1 MFTCTCNLYRNCGTS
16 KHSTITVTSMSS
28 QKYGLPLSIRQ
39 FKYKDIQINKECVLG
54 MGAFGKCTKARI
66 AHLDVCAKFF
76 RTGVKYEWSFSVEAF
91 LLLKC
96 CHENLPWIY
105 GIVGDPKIILTSL
118 HTYENTA
125 FTLHSA
131 LHDKTPA
138 EITVNIWKRILYD
151 VLLAVEHLHDNK
163 ILHNDIKNNNIL
175 IEKSPTGQIRGILID
190 LGKGCLI
197 DDAKRYTITDDSRRR
212 DHKRRYP
219 HIAPDLI
226 DGYCKQSTG
235 SDVYSVGRVVL
246 SINSKLSIPA
256 LNSLSEQCS
265 EYMCTKRPTI
275 INLKTFLFNLFDYK

>member
-1 MFTCTCNLYRNCGTS
+1 MGT
-16 KHSTITVTSMSS
+16 
-28 QKYGLPLSIRQ
+28 
-39 FKYKDIQINKECVLG
+39 
-54 MGAFGKCTKARI
+54 FGKCTKARI

-105 GIVGDPKIILTSL
+105 GFVGNPKIMLTSL
-118 HTYENTA
+118 HTYENIS

-131 LHDKTPA
+131 LYEKAPA
-138 EITVNIWKRILYD
+138 EITENIWKRILYD
-151 VLLAVEHLHDNK
+151 VFLAVEHLHERK

-175 IEKSPTGQIRGILID
+175 IEKSPAGQIRGIVID

-197 DDAKRYTITDDSRRR
+197 NDAKHYAIKDDIKRR

-226 DGYCKQSTG
+226 DGHCKQSMG
-235 SDVYSVGRVVL
+235 SDVYSAGRVIL

-265 EYMCTKRPTI
+265 EYMCTKRPTVMH
-275 INLKTFLFNLFDYK
+275 LKTFLFNLFDYK

>member
-1 MFTCTCNLYRNCGTS
+1 MP
-16 KHSTITVTSMSS
+16 S
-28 QKYGLPLSIRQ
+28 QKYNIPLSIRQ
-39 FKYKDIQINKECVLG
+39 FKYKDVQIKEECILG
-54 MGAFGKCTKARI
+54 MGTFGKCTKARI

-96 CHENLPWIY
+96 CHENLPLIY
-105 GIVGDPKIILTSL
+105 GIVGNPKIILSSL
-118 HTYENTA
+118 HTYENSA
-125 FTLHSA
+125 VTLHSA
-131 LHDKTPA
+131 LHEKIPA
-138 EITVNIWKRILYD
+138 EITLNIWKRLLYD

-175 IEKSPTGQIRGILID
+175 VEKNPTGQIRGILID

-197 DDAKRYTITDDSRRR
+197 NDAKQYTIKDDSKKR
-212 DHKRRYP
+212 DHRRKYP

-226 DGYCKQSTG
+226 NGHCKQSTS
-235 SDVYSVGRVVL
+235 SDVYSVGRVIL

-275 INLKTFLFNLFDYK
+275 LNLKTFMFNLFDYK